1 MKITKTHVRLGT
13 LAVLALALLT
23 ALPAAA
29 QGADAVLRGFELT
42 GDWVIEVGGKRAD
55 KAELY
60 FSSGV
65 PAFLIVAPE
74 LSSPTLIVPRERTV
88 NTVSFMKLA
97 KRGNTIDILAD
108 AAVDP
113 VARFV
118 HEGDEVRFTLDGKS
132 VVMKPRPHLLGRQ
145 NLAAMLDYSPE
156 YRRKAAA
163 YRPDAAALAAL
174 KKQAAPVK
182 VRVYFGSWCPFCSQH
197 VPHLLRVAEELA
209 GSRVSFEF
217 YGMPEGQSFSNDPAA
232 KGDDVHSVPTGIV
245 YVGGKEAGRIEGGE
259 WSKPEVTLQEI
270 VRSS

>member
-1 MKITKTHVRLGT
+1 MKIIRPRFRPVLVT
-13 LAVLALALLT
+13 LATLALLT

-42 GDWVIEVGGKRAD
+42 GDWVLEIGGKPAG

-60 FSSGV
+60 FAKGV

-108 AAVDP
+108 AAVQP

-118 HEGDEVRFTLDGKS
+118 NEGDEVRFTLDGKS
-132 VVMKPRPHLLGRQ
+132 MVMKPRPHLLGSQ
-145 NLAAMLDYSPE
+145 NLASMLDYSPE

-163 YRPDAAALAAL
+163 YRPDAAAWRRSRSRR
-174 KKQAAPVK
+174 QPVK
-182 VRVYFGSWCPFCSQH
+182 VRVYFGTWCPFCSQH

-209 GSRVSFEF
+209 GSKVSFEF
-217 YGMPEGQSFSNDPAA
+217 YGMPQGQGFSNDPVA
-232 KGDDVHSVPTGIV
+232 KRDDVHSVPTGIV

-259 WSKPEVTLQEI
+259 WSKPEVTLRDI
-270 VRSS
+270 VRS